1 MNPITQFLTQSWKGF
16 NTLEPSRK
24 LSLLAIA
31 AVALV
36 GIGTMVYW
44 TGMPE
49 YRVLFSNL
57 NSEDAGN
64 IVTRLQEKKV
74 PYKMSA
80 AGDSILVPSE
90 KISEMRLELASL
102 GLPQG
107 GGVGFEIFDSKPLGA
122 TEFVQQLNYQ
132 RALQGELS
140 RTINGLDEIQQS
152 RVHLAIPKK
161 SLFIEDQKKPTA
173 SVIVKLK
180 SGRTLRP
187 PQIEGIVHL
196 VASSVEGMNPSD
208 VMVVDNSGKVL
219 SKIQDESKLARMSNS
234 QVEYQ
239 RNFEKDLTGRVQSM
253 LEKVVGEGRAVVR
266 VSADLD
272 FRITEKTEEKYD
284 PEEPVMRSMQRQ
296 SQKSSSTAATAGGQS
311 SVAPVGGKQ
320 AGATA
325 AKQGTG
331 NERLDEIVALV
342 SGKQAGTTA
351 GKQGTGSERLD
362 EVVNYEINKVVSKT
376 VMPTGDVKKLSVAVL
391 IDGPYVK
398 NDKGVEEFQPRSKK
412 ELTDLEELVKKA
424 AGFDIK
430 RGDQV
435 VITNI
440 PFNKGEFEAGG
451 AGKETWQEKI
461 TVFYPV
467 VYPIMKYI
475 VMIIGIFLAII
486 AIRPLITML
495 AARGKMPEYA
505 ARGAAAPAVGELE
518 GTGPLALGEK
528 TIGGETDLVRQMAS
542 ADARRFAE
550 LLRMWLR

>member
-1 MNPITQFLTQSWKGF
+1 MNPITQFLTQIWKGF
-16 NTLEPSRK
+16 NTLEPSK
-24 LSLLAIA
+24 KMSLLLIA
-31 AVALV
+31 AVAFI

-44 TGMPE
+44 TSMPE

-64 IVTRLQEKKV
+64 IVGRLQEKKI

-80 AGDSILVPSE
+80 AGDSVLVPSE
-90 KISEMRLELASL
+90 KISEMRLELASS

-107 GGVGFEIFDSKPLGA
+107 GGVGFEIFDNKPLGA

-152 RVHLAIPKK
+152 RVHLVIPKK

-239 RNFEKDLTGRVQSM
+239 RNVEQDLTGRVQSM

-272 FRITEKTEEKYD
+272 FQITEKTEEKYD
-284 PEEPVMRSMQRQ
+284 PEEPVVRSTQRQ
-296 SQKSSSTAATAGGQS
+296 SSKSSSTAPTSGGQS

-320 AGATA
+320 AGAT
-325 AKQGTG
+325 
-331 NERLDEIVALV
+331 
-342 SGKQAGTTA
+342 TA
-351 GKQGTGSERLD
+351 KQGTGSERLD
-362 EVVNYEINKVVSKT
+362 EVVNYEINKVISKT
-376 VMPTGDVKKLSVAVL
+376 VMPTGDIKKLSVAVL

-424 AGFDIK
+424 AGFDAK

-440 PFNKGEFEAGG
+440 PFNKGEFEAGA

-495 AARGKMPEYA
+495 MARGKMPDYA
-505 ARGAAAPAVGELE
+505 TKEIAAPTVGELE
-518 GTGPLALGEK
+518 GTASPLALGEK
-528 TIGGETDLVRQMAS
+528 TRGTETDVVRQMAS

-550 LLRMWLR
+550 LLRIWLR

>member
-1 MNPITQFLTQSWKGF
+1 
-16 NTLEPSRK
+16 
-24 LSLLAIA
+24 
-31 AVALV
+31 
-36 GIGTMVYW
+36 MVYW

-57 NSEDAGN
+57 NSDDAGN

-90 KISEMRLELASL
+90 KISEMRLELASF

-107 GGVGFEIFDSKPLGA
+107 GGVGFEIFDNKSLGA

-152 RVHLAIPKK
+152 RVHLVIPKK

-187 PQIEGIVHL
+187 PQIDGIVHL

-219 SKIQDESKLARMSNS
+219 STIQDESKLARMSNS

-239 RNFEKDLTGRVQSM
+239 RNVEKDLTGRVQSM

-284 PEEPVMRSMQRQ
+284 PEEPVVRSTQRQ

-311 SVAPVGGKQ
+311 TVAPVGGKE
-320 AGATA
+320 AGTTA
-325 AKQGTG
+325 AKQG
-331 NERLDEIVALV
+331 A
-342 SGKQAGTTA
+342 
-351 GKQGTGSERLD
+351 GSERLD

-376 VMPTGDVKKLSVAVL
+376 VMPTGEVKKLSVAVL

-424 AGFDIK
+424 AGFDAK

-440 PFNKGEFEAGG
+440 PFNKGEFEAGV
-451 AGKETWQEKI
+451 AGKETWQEKV

-467 VYPIMKYI
+467 FYPIMKYI
-475 VMIIGIFLAII
+475 VMIMGLLLVII
-486 AIRPLITML
+486 AIRPLIKML
-495 AARGKMPEYA
+495 MARGKMPEYA
-505 ARGAAAPAVGELE
+505 MQGTAAPIQGELE
-518 GTGPLALGEK
+518 GPAGSLALGEK
-528 TIGGETDLVRQMAS
+528 TTGTETDIVRQMAS

-550 LLRMWLR
+550 LLRIWLR

>member
-1 MNPITQFLTQSWKGF
+1 MNALTQFFAQVWKGF
-16 NTLEPSRK
+16 NTLEPSKK
-24 LSLLAIA
+24 LSLLVIA
-31 AVALV
+31 AVAFI

-64 IVTRLQEKKV
+64 IVARLQEKKV

-90 KISEMRLELASL
+90 KISEMRLELASF

-107 GGVGFEIFDSKPLGA
+107 GGVGFEIFDNKSLGA
-122 TEFVQQLNYQ
+122 TEFIQQLNYQ

-152 RVHLAIPKK
+152 RVHLVIPKK

-187 PQIEGIVHL
+187 PQIDGIVHL

-239 RNFEKDLTGRVQSM
+239 RNIEKDLTGRVQSM

-284 PEEPVMRSMQRQ
+284 PEEPVVRSTQRQ
-296 SQKSSSTAATAGGQS
+296 SQKSSSTVATAGGQS
-311 SVAPVGGKQ
+311 TVAPVGKQ
-320 AGATA
+320 A
-325 AKQGTG
+325 
-331 NERLDEIVALV
+331 V
-342 SGKQAGTTA
+342 TTPA
-351 GKQGTGSERLD
+351 KQGTGSERLD

-424 AGFDIK
+424 AGFDAK

-440 PFNKGEFEAGG
+440 PFNKGEFEAGV

-467 VYPIMKYI
+467 VYPIVKYM
-475 VMIIGIFLAII
+475 VMIIGILLAII

-495 AARGKMPEYA
+495 MSRGKMPDYA
-505 ARGAAAPAVGELE
+505 TRGAAAPTAGELE
-518 GTGPLALGEK
+518 GAASPLALGEK
-528 TIGGETDLVRQMAS
+528 TVGAETDIVRQMAS
-542 ADARRFAE
+542 ADTRRFAE
-550 LLRMWLR
+550 LLRIWLR

>member
-1 MNPITQFLTQSWKGF
+1 MNPLSQFIAPIWKGF

-24 LSLLAIA
+24 LSLLVIS
-31 AVALV
+31 AVALI

-44 TGMPE
+44 TNMPE
-49 YRVLFSNL
+49 YHVLFSNL

-64 IVTRLQEKKV
+64 IVARLQEKKV
-74 PYKMSA
+74 LYKMSA
-80 AGDSILVPSE
+80 AGDSILIPSE
-90 KISEMRLELASL
+90 KISEMRLELASF

-107 GGVGFEIFDSKPLGA
+107 GGVGFEIFDNKPFGA

-132 RALQGELS
+132 RALQGELC

-152 RVHLAIPKK
+152 RVHLVIPKK

-219 SKIQDESKLARMSNS
+219 STIQDESKLARMSNS

-239 RNFEKDLTGRVQSM
+239 RNVEKDLTGRVQSM
-253 LEKVVGEGRAVVR
+253 LEKVVGEGKAVVR

-284 PEEPVMRSMQRQ
+284 PEEPVVRSTQRQ

-311 SVAPVGGKQ
+311 TIAPVGGKQ
-320 AGATA
+320 AG
-325 AKQGTG
+325 
-331 NERLDEIVALV
+331 
-342 SGKQAGTTA
+342 TTA
-351 GKQGTGSERLD
+351 VKQGTGSERLD

-398 NDKGVEEFQPRSKK
+398 SDKGVEEFQPRSKK

-424 AGFDIK
+424 AGFDAK

-440 PFNKGEFEAGG
+440 PFNKGEFDSG
-451 AGKETWQEKI
+451 ATGKETWQEKI

-467 VYPIMKYI
+467 VFPIMKYI
-475 VMIIGIFLAII
+475 VMILGIFLAII

-495 AARGKMPEYA
+495 MARGRTPEYA
-505 ARGAAAPAVGELE
+505 TRGAAAPTTSELE
-518 GTGPLALGEK
+518 GTTSPLALGEK